1 MIRGYVLVQT
11 RVAMGPQV
19 ALELG
24 RVPGVL
30 SAEGVTGPYDV
41 IVRVE
46 APDLDELGRRVAVG
60 VHGVDGI
67 TRTITCIR
75 ASSRS

>member
-11 RVAMGPQV
+11 RVAMGAQV

-24 RVPGVL
+24 RVQGVL

-46 APDLDELGRRVAVG
+46 APDLDELGKRVAVG
-60 VHGVDGI
+60 IHGVDGI

-75 ASSRS
+75 ASSR

>member
-11 RVAMGPQV
+11 RVAMGAQV
-19 ALELG
+19 ARELG

-46 APDLDELGRRVAVG
+46 ASDLDELGRRVATG
-60 VHGVDGI
+60 VHGVEGI

-75 ASSRS
+75 ASSR